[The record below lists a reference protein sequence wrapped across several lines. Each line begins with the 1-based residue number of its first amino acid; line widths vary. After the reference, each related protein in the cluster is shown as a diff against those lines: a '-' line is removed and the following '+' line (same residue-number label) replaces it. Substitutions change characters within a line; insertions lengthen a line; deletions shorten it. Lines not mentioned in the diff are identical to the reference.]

1 MGRIGTRAVL
11 VVVLAL
17 VVAGATGCGSFLN
30 KAANTYISVQTNGDR
45 LLHIAVIPRTLP
57 DGQPADKQRDALLK
71 DVIEVAGGY
80 TYIERV
86 MGAWKPDPKAET
98 VKEMD
103 DLLLVAGPPELGMLL
118 KQRLNQDFKQR
129 TPFVLSLPT
138 QSPQLFRAT
147 PQPPEKGAEGQK
159 APAGQAAPAAQA
171 APDAD
176 KAPAPAPAK

>member
-1 MGRIGTRAVL
+1 MRWAESARGLFVL

-30 KAANTYISVQTNGDR
+30 KAQNTYISVQTNGDR

-57 DGQPADKQRDALLK
+57 DGQPSDKQRDALLK

-98 VKEMD
+98 VNEMD

-118 KQRLNQDFKQR
+118 RQRLAQDFKQR

-147 PQPPEKGAEGQK
+147 PQPENGPGGPK
-159 APAGQAAPAAQA
+159 APAGQTAPEAE
-171 APDAD
+171 